1 MQKRRR
7 TEENEELTEAQAAAM
22 ERRRAPRRRFNSL
35 GTVRKRSGG
44 GGVVGEGVGR
54 RRASA
59 PAWSRSTAVQVLCSL
74 GPAAERRRQRNGG
87 RRRWCGVKRRSFTPA
102 ALYIHRQV
110 RVVGVVVLHYPD
122 RFCGKLPRG
131 GMEWGGGS
139 YNRATRQRW
148 HAVNA
153 L

>member
-1 MQKRRR
+1 VNTVTEAEKEKKRGKRRTHR
-7 TEENEELTEAQAAAM
+7 RSSGGELPKEDSTS
-22 ERRRAPRRRFNSL
+22 P

-59 PAWSRSTAVQVLCSL
+59 PAWSKSTAARVLCSL
-74 GPAAERRRQRNGG
+74 GPAAECKGQRNGG
-87 RRRWCGVKRRSFTPA
+87 RRRWCGVKRRSFTPT
-102 ALYIHRQV
+102 ALFIHRQV

-122 RFCGKLPRG
+122 RFCGKSPRG

-139 YNRATRQRW
+139 YNHATTQ
-148 HAVNA
+148 
-153 L
+153 